1 MTEATTVDTSFT
13 SRELPWIKLGRLSD
27 TGLSVQDAIK
37 EGGLDFTVSLRDVK
51 YEVKVNDKTTDE
63 PQWERAD
70 KRAALVSDDSDELFE
85 VVSAKKYKIIQ
96 YAEAMDFIGTV
107 NPTVVAAG
115 TMRNRKQGFMVVQL
129 PGLSSVQ
136 ALQDVDPHD
145 MFCVLRTSH
154 DRTRALEIA
163 LMPLR
168 GKCMNM
174 LPLASMTQGAKQRW
188 AISHQGNPQAKIA
201 EAQFAIK
208 RTEAYAIGY
217 ADTVQRLIAT
227 PMDVEAGEKILRTVI
242 RKSPR
247 SEDTVH
253 AVTALW
259 QNDQTVG
266 FTDSAWGLVN
276 AVSSYY
282 QWERKAAGTTA
293 TSQFTGALS
302 GGTYSAI
309 NRTLV
314 RALRAA

>member
-13 SRELPWIKLGRLSD
+13 ARELPWIKLGKLSD
-27 TGLSVQDAIK
+27 AGLSVQDAIK

-51 YEVKVNDKTTDE
+51 YEVKVDDKTTDE
-63 PQWERAD
+63 PQFERAD
-70 KRAALVSDDSDELFE
+70 KRAALASDDTDELFE
-85 VVSAKKYKIIQ
+85 VVSAKNYKIIQ
-96 YAEAMDFIGTV
+96 YAEAMDFIGTI

-129 PGLSSVQ
+129 PGLSNVE
-136 ALQDVDPHD
+136 ALQAVDPHD

-163 LMPLR
+163 LMPIR
-168 GKCMNM
+168 GLCMNM

-188 AISHQGNPQAKIA
+188 AIPHQGNPQAKIA
-201 EAQFAIK
+201 EAQSAIK
-208 RTEAYAIGY
+208 RTEAYAVAY
-217 ADTVQRLIAT
+217 ADTAQRLIST
-227 PMDVEAGEKILRTVI
+227 PLDVEAGEKILRQVI

-247 SEDTVH
+247 QED
-253 AVTALW
+253 AVQAITSLW
-259 QNDQTVG
+259 QNDPTVG

-276 AVSSYY
+276 GVSSYY
-282 QWERKAAGTTA
+282 QWERRAAGTTA

-302 GGTYSAI
+302 GETSKMI